1 MKNSVLYYSVAA
13 LLYCPANNEKVAE
26 KVINEAFGKNYSL
39 ALCLEDTI
47 NDSFVEHA
55 QASLCDSI
63 TRIYQA
69 RLEKE
74 FYLPKLFIRVRSAA
88 QLLHVY
94 KRLGNAVEV
103 ITGFIAPKFS
113 LLNSQE
119 YISALSYLN
128 GKSEK
133 SLYFMPIYESEA
145 LINLSTRYEVLY
157 KLKDSLKSI
166 EELILNIRVGGNDL
180 CHIFGFR
187 RTVTESVH
195 QIRPIAQIFSD
206 IITVYGLD
214 YVVSAPVWEYFNGD
228 GWEQGMKRELA
239 DDRLCGFNGKTVIH
253 PKQIAVV
260 NEAYAVRRSDY
271 EAAKSVLNWDDKLHT
286 LVSGDYVGERM
297 NEKNTHTNWAEK
309 ILLLSEVYGIKD

>member
-94 KRLGNAVEV
+94 KRLGNAVDSKHE
-103 ITGFIAPKFS
+103 KQLS
-113 LLNSQE
+113 L
-119 YISALSYLN
+119 
-128 GKSEK
+128 G
-133 SLYFMPIYESEA
+133 
-145 LINLSTRYEVLY
+145 
-157 KLKDSLKSI
+157 
-166 EELILNIRVGGNDL
+166 
-180 CHIFGFR
+180 R
-187 RTVTESVH
+187 R
-195 QIRPIAQIFSD
+195 
-206 IITVYGLD
+206 
-214 YVVSAPVWEYFNGD
+214 
-228 GWEQGMKRELA
+228 
-239 DDRLCGFNGKTVIH
+239 
-253 PKQIAVV
+253 
-260 NEAYAVRRSDY
+260 
-271 EAAKSVLNWDDKLHT
+271 
-286 LVSGDYVGERM
+286 
-297 NEKNTHTNWAEK
+297 
-309 ILLLSEVYGIKD
+309 